1 MNLRDNPFECD
12 DVAASG
18 FWTDQSEALSLLRR
32 KLAGRRPLVI
42 VSPRRCGMGGL
53 VRQAVAQTGQR
64 AIFVNV
70 LMALSA
76 AMLAE
81 LLLKAFLAV
90 EPWERIRGALMK
102 LRTKP
107 VLTFNPENGGMEVSF
122 GSAAKGSDAL
132 EDVLGLI
139 AQASD
144 EKNPLI
150 VVLDQFQVAADL
162 EPGTEKRLRAMMS
175 REESISCV
183 LLVGEESRV
192 ATLFENPQSPF
203 FHFGT
208 LLRFEPIADEGFSAF
223 LTARLEVI
231 RGKKA
236 AEDARK
242 ILALTKC
249 HPFCTQQLA
258 ALFWNLCLLRG
269 ADASVEAALEEC
281 LRSRSPGYAYL
292 WTRLGRTARR
302 ILLALARGAK
312 LQNLRDCPTS
322 TVYSAAARLQKEG
335 FIVRGESFEFEDPFF
350 GLWLRRALQQA
361 AVGRAGA
368 KKAGVARPL

>member
-32 KLAGRRPLVI
+32 KLAGRSPLVI

-53 VRQAVAQTGQR
+53 VRQAIAQTGQR

-107 VLTFNPENGGMEVSF
+107 VLTFNPENGGMEVAF
-122 GSAAKGSDAL
+122 GSAAKGSEAL

-139 AQASD
+139 AQAS
-144 EKNPLI
+144 EKENHLI
-150 VVLDQFQVAADL
+150 MVLDQFQAAADL
-162 EPGTEKRLRAMMS
+162 GPGTEKRLRALMA

-183 LLVGEESRV
+183 LLVSEESRA

-208 LLRFEPIADEGFSAF
+208 LLRFEPIAEEDFSA
-223 LTARLEVI
+223 LLVSRLEEI
-231 RGKKA
+231 RGKTA
-236 AEDARK
+236 AEDAR
-242 ILALTKC
+242 T
-249 HPFCTQQLA
+249 
-258 ALFWNLCLLRG
+258 LRWRR
-269 ADASVEAALEEC
+269 
-281 LRSRSPGYAYL
+281 RSKNAF
-292 WTRLGRTARR
+292 
-302 ILLALARGAK
+302 
-312 LQNLRDCPTS
+312 
-322 TVYSAAARLQKEG
+322 AAARQAMRTFG
-335 FIVRGESFEFEDPFF
+335 RGSAAPRDASSWRSLAARSCRIF
-350 GLWLRRALQQA
+350 GTAQRARSIPPQQ
-361 AVGRAGA
+361 GSK
-368 KKAGVARPL
+368 KKASLSAANPSNSRIRFSGSGFAGRCSRQRSAARERRKPELRGLSEERGGSASLLAGKAAS

>member
-107 VLTFNPENGGMEVSF
+107 VLTFNPENGGMEVAF

-139 AQASD
+139 A
-144 EKNPLI
+144 
-150 VVLDQFQVAADL
+150 
-162 EPGTEKRLRAMMS
+162 
-175 REESISCV
+175 
-183 LLVGEESRV
+183 
-192 ATLFENPQSPF
+192 
-203 FHFGT
+203 
-208 LLRFEPIADEGFSAF
+208 
-223 LTARLEVI
+223 
-231 RGKKA
+231 
-236 AEDARK
+236 
-242 ILALTKC
+242 
-249 HPFCTQQLA
+249 
-258 ALFWNLCLLRG
+258 
-269 ADASVEAALEEC
+269 
-281 LRSRSPGYAYL
+281 
-292 WTRLGRTARR
+292 
-302 ILLALARGAK
+302 
-312 LQNLRDCPTS
+312 
-322 TVYSAAARLQKEG
+322 
-335 FIVRGESFEFEDPFF
+335 
-350 GLWLRRALQQA
+350 
-361 AVGRAGA
+361 
-368 KKAGVARPL
+368 